1 MTVYRVSVRDP
12 RAPRMLTIERLSMA
26 ELFMDWRLLDRDGWT
41 LVVDPHAVTIPDFEE
56 ATL

>member
-1 MTVYRVSVRDP
+1 
-12 RAPRMLTIERLSMA
+12 MLTIERLSMA